1 MIAGIVPCAGTSK
14 RMGEPKALM
23 EVSDKTFVQR
33 AVDVLSLGGCAP
45 VVVVVPN
52 NPDIESAAHS
62 TNAHVLVN
70 HDPGE
75 GPITSLRLALREM
88 TSTLDGIIYLPV
100 DHPLVKVDTIRQLL
114 VVAKESLAPLV
125 IPTYL
130 GDRGHPSFFRANLFN
145 ELNDPDLDGGA
156 RTVVHRHLSD
166 ATLIPVD
173 DSGVLAD
180 IDTPESYEYSLQN
193 VSDSP

>member
-62 TNAHVLVN
+62 TNARVLVN

-88 TSTLDGIIYLPV
+88 TSKLDGINYLPR
-100 DHPLVKVDTIRQLL
+100 DNPMLKVDTIPQ
-114 VVAKESLAPLV
+114 
-125 IPTYL
+125 
-130 GDRGHPSFFRANLFN
+130 
-145 ELNDPDLDGGA
+145 
-156 RTVVHRHLSD
+156 
-166 ATLIPVD
+166 
-173 DSGVLAD
+173 
-180 IDTPESYEYSLQN
+180 
-193 VSDSP
+193 

>member
-1 MIAGIVPCAGTSK
+1 
-14 RMGEPKALM
+14 MGEPKALM

-33 AVDVLSLGGCAP
+33 AVDILSLGGCAP

-52 NPDIESAAHS
+52 DPDIESAAHS

-75 GPITSLRLALREM
+75 GPITSLRLALRKM
-88 TSTLDGIIYLPV
+88 TSKLDGIIYLPV
-100 DHPLVKVDTIRQLL
+100 DHPLVKADTIRQLL
-114 VVAKESLAPLV
+114 DVAQGSLAPLV

-130 GDRGHPSFFRANLFN
+130 GDRGHPSFFRASLFS
-145 ELNDPDLDGGA
+145 ELNDPTLDGGA

-166 ATLIPVD
+166 ATLVPVD

-180 IDTPESYEYSLQN
+180 IDTPESYEYALQK

>member
-33 AVDVLSLGGCAP
+33 AVDVLSFGGCAP
-45 VVVVVPN
+45 VVVIVPN
-52 NPDIESAAHS
+52 DPDIKSAAHS

-88 TSTLDGIIYLPV
+88 TAKLDGIIYLPV
-100 DHPLVKVDTIRQLL
+100 DHPLVRVDTIRKLL

-130 GDRGHPSFFRANLFN
+130 GDRGHPSFFRANLFS
-145 ELNDPDLDGGA
+145 ELNDPALDGGA

-180 IDTPESYEYSLQN
+180 IDTPESYEHALHK